1 MTAAVD
7 FPLFLGAG
15 GRDRRALKSRVVGD
29 VALRRPFVWNT
40 TRRPRTG
47 CVPNK
52 KARGVTP
59 FSLKLFLLI
68 AVTNCGPLGG
78 QILDQTFDLF
88 QSLFGVIG

>member
-1 MTAAVD
+1 MAAAVD
-7 FPLFLGAG
+7 SPLFLGAG
-15 GRDRRALKSRVVGD
+15 GRDRRVLKGRVLND
-29 VALRRPFVWNT
+29 AALRRPFVWNT
-40 TRRPRTG
+40 TRRLEAG
-47 CVPNK
+47 CVANK

-88 QSLFGVIG
+88 QSLF